1 MATTD
6 TLHEEGEARASWKT
20 ERKSQKKHLSYDSRL
35 SMTFAAIAAMTVM
48 VLVIVLAT
56 VWEGEF
62 QQYARSNMEAIAQ
75 AAATTLGERY
85 EE

>member
-35 SMTFAAIAAMTVM
+35 SMAFAAIAATVADYLGIDYECNGA
-48 VLVIVLAT
+48 VL
-56 VWEGEF
+56 
-62 QQYARSNMEAIAQ
+62 R
-75 AAATTLGERY
+75 
-85 EE
+85 